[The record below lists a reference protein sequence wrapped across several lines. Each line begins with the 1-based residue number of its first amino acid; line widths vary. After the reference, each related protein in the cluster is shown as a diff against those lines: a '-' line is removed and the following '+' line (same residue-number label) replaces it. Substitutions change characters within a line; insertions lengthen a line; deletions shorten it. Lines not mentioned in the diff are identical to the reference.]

1 LFERVSVAQA
11 RDCVAV
17 AGFVW
22 LEGLDAEKAPE
33 AQAEAADDGMRE
45 ARRETMGKREY
56 ALGSTDAEHGRL
68 MRQAAGLAPLTER
81 LFREAGIGP
90 GQRVLDLGSGV
101 GDVAMLAARLV
112 GPSGEVV
119 GIERDTR
126 SITLVRARVAEAG
139 LQNVKFLQVDAAEV
153 ESGEKFDALVGRLI
167 LQFLPEPGVRV
178 RALAK
183 LVRPGGIVA
192 FQEPYWPATFSACAQ
207 VPLWKAAASIIYEAF
222 SKAGVST
229 DMGLKLPGIFQQAG
243 LPAPVMRL
251 EMPMGNDAEFV
262 RWVPDLLSSLLPMA
276 RQHGISTEKVGDL
289 NTLVERTRAEVAAAN
304 AVVPWIA
311 LIGGWSRTAG

>member
-1 LFERVSVAQA
+1 
-11 RDCVAV
+11 
-17 AGFVW
+17 
-22 LEGLDAEKAPE
+22 
-33 AQAEAADDGMRE
+33 
-45 ARRETMGKREY
+45 MGKREY

-68 MRQAAGLAPLTER
+68 MRQATGLAPLTER

-167 LQFLPEPGVRV
+167 LQFLPEPGVLV